1 MWHSVYTDT
10 EESSLSWGI
19 KSICSASV
27 GIPWPG
33 SKCRCCVGTEG
44 FLGMPRDQK
53 SPFLAPRNGYLS
65 WKEDGGAK
73 HVGSFSALQGQS
85 CRVIIRAVILIS
97 HGECCSEKQYKKLE
111 LLFLFFRKTV
121 RTAMPAWL
129 CILSPAWPHPA
140 LSPFPACYRQPRCG
154 VRDSGW
160 ENLMATRFT

>member
-1 MWHSVYTDT
+1 MGATFDFSISDVAQRIHRHTRIKPFLGYQKHLQCFSMHTLAWV
-10 EESSLSWGI
+10 

-33 SKCRCCVGTEG
+33 SKCWCCAGTEG
-44 FLGMPRDQK
+44 FPGMPRDQK

-65 WKEDGGAK
+65 WKEDGGAR

-97 HGECCSEKQYKKLE
+97 HGECCSEKQCKKLE
-111 LLFLFFRKTV
+111 LLFLFLRKTV

-129 CILSPAWPHPA
+129 CILSPA
-140 LSPFPACYRQPRCG
+140 
-154 VRDSGW
+154 
-160 ENLMATRFT
+160 